1 MHTLP
6 KTILHAPSSIS
17 LFPLC
22 SARVHSLPNA
32 YQSFTTMSFC
42 YYTHRPNIKFLFLF
56 SCPLSVYFLC
66 FWYFWARK
74 LEYIFWRGWIFHLPL
89 VVIIHS
95 RLLFICFIKI
105 FFPEI
110 LNSFSICELNWG
122 QVHELLFLKIC
133 LKNTM
138 LKSFD
143 IHTPSHPK
151 MHQSKELDCI

>member
-6 KTILHAPSSIS
+6 KVHILHAPSSIS

-22 SARVHSLPNA
+22 YARVHSLPNA

-105 FFPEI
+105 FF
-110 LNSFSICELNWG
+110 SW
-122 QVHELLFLKIC
+122 
-133 LKNTM
+133 NTKQFFN
-138 LKSFD
+138 LWIKLR
-143 IHTPSHPK
+143 PSAWIVI
-151 MHQSKELDCI
+151 S